1 METGRERQTTDA
13 GLTGD
18 KIRAADPAAAPV
30 HTDAEAGGSP
40 THGAAALAS
49 IRRLVDVAWAT
60 PRPDTFGAWRQPH
73 EGHRRLGWT
82 LLAWGAALVALG
94 VAAGLAGLG

>member
-1 METGRERQTTDA
+1 MDTPEERANTDA
-13 GLTGD
+13 GMTGD

-40 THGAAALAS
+40 TRRASALAS
-49 IRRLVDVAWAT
+49 VRRLVDIAWAT

-73 EGHRRLGWT
+73 ASHRRLGRT
-82 LLAWGAALVALG
+82 LLAWGVGLVGLG

>member
-1 METGRERQTTDA
+1 MDTPQERAKTDA

-18 KIRAADPAAAPV
+18 KIRVADPAAAPLD
-30 HTDAEAGGSP
+30 TDAEAGGVP
-40 THGAAALAS
+40 TSGPAALAS
-49 IRRLVDVAWAT
+49 LRRLVEIARAT

-82 LLAWGAALVALG
+82 LLAWGGVLVGLG
-94 VAAGLAGLG
+94 VWAGLAGLG